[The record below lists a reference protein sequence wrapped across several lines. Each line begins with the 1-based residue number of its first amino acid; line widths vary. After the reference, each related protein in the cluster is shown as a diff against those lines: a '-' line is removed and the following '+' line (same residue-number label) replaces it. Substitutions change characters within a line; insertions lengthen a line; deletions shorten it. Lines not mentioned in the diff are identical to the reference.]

1 MVNRRDAEQPI
12 EFNEDETEQLPPEEE
27 EEFESGYI
35 PEIDN
40 TPLRI
45 ETQARRLVTQPY
57 DLNIRTIVSQVDDD
71 SLIVQP
77 PYQRGYIWD
86 DKRASRLVESLIMNI
101 PIPACYF
108 SEEEDGTNTVID
120 GQQRIHSIWRFVKK
134 EFTLRGLTTITEANG
149 KAFSD
154 LPERDQRLIL
164 GRSLRC
170 VVITRESHPELKFEI
185 FERLNTGAVQ
195 LSDQEIRNAIYRG
208 EFNQLIKTLAEKPL
222 WLQVLSKQKLDK
234 RMRDDELV
242 LRFFA
247 VHDRYQQYQAP
258 LRAFLN
264 SYMSSKTN
272 SENQSLSLN
281 ESARLTTLFEQTVN
295 KVLVVFQDHAFRL
308 YNRTWERQV
317 NRALFDAVMLVFSN
331 LPEHSLRNQ
340 RSAIESSLINLCSD
354 PNFLK
359 VVSRSTADRNS
370 FMTRIAMFNA
380 ELMQLGLDS
389 NVALV

>member
-1 MVNRRDAEQPI
+1 
-12 EFNEDETEQLPPEEE
+12 
-27 EEFESGYI
+27 
-35 PEIDN
+35 
-40 TPLRI
+40 
-45 ETQARRLVTQPY
+45 
-57 DLNIRTIVSQVDDD
+57 
-71 SLIVQP
+71 
-77 PYQRGYIWD
+77 
-86 DKRASRLVESLIMNI
+86 MNI

-154 LPERDQRLIL
+154 LPVKRDQRLIL

-170 VVITRESHPELKFEI
+170 VVITREFIPELKFEI

-208 EFNQLIKTLAEKPL
+208 EFNQFIKTLAEKPL

-264 SYMSSKTN
+264 SYMLAKRIRKTN
-272 SENQSLSLN
+272 PY
-281 ESARLTTLFEQTVN
+281 R
-295 KVLVVFQDHAFRL
+295 
-308 YNRTWERQV
+308 
-317 NRALFDAVMLVFSN
+317 
-331 LPEHSLRNQ
+331 
-340 RSAIESSLINLCSD
+340 
-354 PNFLK
+354 
-359 VVSRSTADRNS
+359 
-370 FMTRIAMFNA
+370 
-380 ELMQLGLDS
+380 
-389 NVALV
+389 